1 MSVIVILTNIMNTHY
16 DHAAIEAKW
25 QKAWEKSKVF
35 KVDSKAESVKKGP
48 KFYCLDMFPYLSGA
62 GLHIG
67 HPVGY
72 TGTDVYCRFMRAKGY
87 NVLHP
92 MGFDAFG
99 LPTEQ
104 QAVKSGI
111 HPAEITKQNE
121 ERFLEQ
127 LKRIGFS
134 YDWDRCLKTCDESYY
149 RWTQWIFLKMFNSHY
164 DKELD
169 KARPIEELKIPADI
183 ESQGKV
189 AVAKYKDEHR
199 LAYQSYAMVNYC
211 PELGT
216 VLANEE
222 VIDGKSERGGFD
234 VIRKPM
240 KQWML
245 RITAYANRLLDDLE
259 ELDWPDAIKEQ
270 QRNWINKSYGA
281 NMKFQVEGSD
291 EAIEVFTTRIDTI
304 AGVTFLVLA
313 PEHPL
318 VDKVTTLDCQAAI
331 DAYKEA
337 SAAISERDRTMD
349 NREKTGEF
357 TGAFALNPI
366 TGDRV
371 PVFVAD
377 YVLSNYGTGA
387 VMGVPAHDARD
398 FEFVKTLKKLGHDVQ
413 IVTAIVHEL
422 DAPVPEGELLLGHGY
437 LRKDLDIPVIKS
449 LGLAGAS
456 TAEALEK
463 LPAYLETQGLGQ
475 KVIQYRLR
483 DWLFSRQRYWGEPI
497 PIIHRE
503 DGITEALREEDLP
516 LSLPYIEEYQSLDGQ
531 SPLAGA
537 NEWVNVTC
545 SDGVRGKRETDTMP
559 QWAGSC
565 WYYLR
570 FLDPHNAGKFV
581 DPELEKEWMNVDLYV
596 GGAEHAVLHLLYSR
610 FWHKVLFDLGYV
622 STKEPFKKLFNQGL
636 LVSHAFK
643 NKVGQL
649 ISVDLVKQDG
659 AKYIHTETGEELE
672 KIMAKMS
679 KSLKNVV
686 DPLHIV
692 EQYGADTLRMY
703 LMFTGPLDSTRP
715 WDDKAIVGVNRFL
728 KRLYAFVAED
738 NFGEDSDAAE
748 REINILVKKCTEE
761 YANLRVNTS
770 IAALMECFNTISKC
784 QISKASMQ
792 KFVQILAPIAPH
804 LADELWEKL
813 GGEGWLVN
821 APWPEFDESKT
832 QSLSYE
838 MVIQVAGKKKGAL
851 QLISESDDEIMAMVT
866 DFASSKGYTPKKLI
880 PVRDKGN
887 NNRIKLVNI
896 IA

>member
-1 MSVIVILTNIMNTHY
+1 MNTHY

-25 QKAWEKSKVF
+25 QRAWEESKVF
-35 KVDSKAESVKKGP
+35 KVDSKADSAKKGP

-72 TGTDVYCRFMRAKGY
+72 TGTDVYCRFMRSKGY
-87 NVLHP
+87 QVLHP

-149 RWTQWIFLKMFNSHY
+149 RWTQWIFLKMFNSYY

-169 KARPIEELKIPADI
+169 KARPIDELTIPAQV
-183 ESQGKV
+183 EAQGAV
-189 AVAKYKDEHR
+189 AVAKFRDEHR

-245 RITAYANRLLDDLE
+245 RITAYADRLLDDLE
-259 ELDWPDAIKEQ
+259 ELDWPEAIKEQ

-281 NMKFQVEGSD
+281 NIKFRLEGSD
-291 EAIEVFTTRIDTI
+291 ETIEVFTTRIDTI

-318 VDKVTTLDCQAAI
+318 VDKITTSDCQSAI
-331 DAYKEA
+331 GAYKEA
-337 SAAISERDRTMD
+337 SSAISERDRTMD

-357 TGAFALNPI
+357 TGAFAINPI
-366 TGDRV
+366 TGDLI

-398 FEFVKTLKKLGHDVQ
+398 FEFIKTLKKLGHNVQ
-413 IVTAIVHEL
+413 IVTAIVHDL
-422 DAPVPEGELLLGHGY
+422 DAPVPEGELLLGYGY
-437 LRKDLDIPVIKS
+437 LRKDLEIPVIKS
-449 LGLAGAS
+449 LGLLGAS

-516 LSLPYIEEYQSLDGQ
+516 LTLPYIEEYQSLDGQ

-570 FLDPHNAGKFV
+570 FLDPHNDGKFV
-581 DPELEKEWMNVDLYV
+581 DPVLEKEWMNVDLYV

-643 NKVGQL
+643 NKTGQL
-649 ISVDLVKQDG
+649 IPVDLVKQDG

-738 NFGEDSDAAE
+738 NFGEDSDTAV
-748 REINILVKKCTEE
+748 REINILVKKCSEE

-770 IAALMECFNTISKC
+770 IAALMECFNAISKC

-832 QSLSYE
+832 QSLNYE

-851 QLISESDDEIMAMVT
+851 QITKESDDEIMAMVSE
-866 DFASSKGYTPKKLI
+866 FASSKGYNPKQLI